1 MPWRTVRRL
10 ILLLTLL
17 PLTAA
22 AQIPSTAWGHRNEM
36 VHSAWRI
43 HGPGA
48 PVAAL
53 AAQIHQ
59 ESGWDCFAV
68 SWAKAKGCAQFTDST
83 AAGMARNHPDQ
94 CAPVNQ
100 FDPSWSWRCRDLLMR
115 DTKIKSLGSGL
126 TECDSWAFDFRWYN
140 GGPLVEKDRRL
151 AAANGANP
159 DDWQAV
165 TPFNAGRKP
174 SAWKENTEYPLRI
187 YRLEARYA
195 EWGRQLG
202 CL

>member
-1 MPWRTVRRL
+1 MKL
-10 ILLLTLL
+10 ILLLLAL
-17 PLTAA
+17 WPSLTAA
-22 AQIPSTAWGHRNEM
+22 QVPPDAWKYRNEM
-36 VHSAWRI
+36 LHSAWRI

-48 PVAAL
+48 PVATL

-59 ESGWDCFAV
+59 ESGWNCNVV
-68 SWAKAKGCAQFTDST
+68 SWAKAKGCAQFTDAT
-83 AAGMARNHPDQ
+83 AAGMARNHPEE

-100 FDPSWSWRCRDLLMR
+100 FNPGWSIRCRDLLLR

-126 TECDSWAFDFRWYN
+126 SECDIWAFKFRWYN

-151 AAANGANP
+151 AAASGVDP

-165 TPFNAGRKP
+165 TPFNANRKP

-187 YRLEARYA
+187 FRLEPRYA
-195 EWGRQLG
+195 GWGRKLD
-202 CL
+202 CV